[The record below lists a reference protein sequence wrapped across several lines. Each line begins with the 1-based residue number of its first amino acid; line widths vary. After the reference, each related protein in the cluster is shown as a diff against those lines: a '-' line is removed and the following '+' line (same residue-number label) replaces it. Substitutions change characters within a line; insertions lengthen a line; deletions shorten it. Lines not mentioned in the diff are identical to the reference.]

1 MIKRAIISVSDKRGV
16 VEFAKALA
24 DMGIE
29 IISTGG
35 TNKLLKE
42 AGIPVTYIS
51 EVTGF
56 PEVMDGRV
64 KTLHPKI
71 HGGIL
76 ALRDNPT
83 HVQHMTENDINPID
97 LVVVNLYPFRETVAK
112 PGVSFAEAIE
122 NIDIGGPTMVRAAA
136 KNYNHVAIVVSPDQ
150 YAQVIGQIRATG
162 EVDADTRLQL
172 ARAAFKHTSEY
183 DTAIHQYLQQQ
194 LDGSTDFPQVL
205 QLQLEKAQD
214 LRYGENPHQQAAFYR
229 ESNVNF
235 PSVASAMQLQGKE
248 LSFNNI
254 VDLHAAFELVREF
267 TSPAAVIVKHTN
279 PCGTACGK
287 TLSEAY
293 AKAYAADPVSAFGGI
308 IAFNRPVDGETA
320 VAVSSLFVEAIIA
333 PEYSGEALEI
343 FRGKKNLRLM
353 ATGPAAVEPVAYMDI
368 KRVAGGLLLQNSD
381 SFDNP
386 RAEMK
391 VAGNRAPSEEE
402 WQDLLFTWKVVKHV
416 KSNAIVVGKGGVTF
430 GVGAGQM
437 NRVGSA
443 NIALE
448 QAGEKAKGAVMAS
461 DAFFPFRDTVDAAAK
476 AGITAIIQPG
486 GSVRDEETIQAANEH
501 GIALVFTG
509 VRHFKH

>member
-1 MIKRAIISVSDKRGV
+1 MIKRAMISVSDKRGV
-16 VEFAKALA
+16 IEFARGLA
-24 DMGIE
+24 DLGIE
-29 IISTGG
+29 IVSTGG
-35 TNKLLKE
+35 TMKLLKE
-42 AGIPVTYIS
+42 AGIPVIYIS

-76 ALRDNPT
+76 ALRDNPK
-83 HVQHMTENDINPID
+83 HVQHMKENEIAPID
-97 LVVVNLYPFRETVAK
+97 LVVVNLYPFRETIAK

-136 KNYNHVAIVVSPDQ
+136 KNYPHVAIVVNPDQ
-150 YAQVIGQIRATG
+150 YEPVLQQIRATG
-162 EVDADTRLQL
+162 EVGAETRLQL

-183 DTAIHQYLQQQ
+183 DMAIHQYLQQQ
-194 LDGSTDFPQVL
+194 LDGATEFPRTL

-229 ESNVNF
+229 QTDANY
-235 PSVASAMQLQGKE
+235 PSVATAKQLQGKE

-254 VDLHAAFELVREF
+254 IDLNAALELVREF
-267 TSPAAVIVKHTN
+267 SSPAAVIIKHTN
-279 PCGTACGK
+279 PCGTASGQ

-293 AKAYAADPVSAFGGI
+293 AKAYEADPLSAFGGI
-308 IAFNRPVDGETA
+308 IGLNRVMDRETA
-320 VAVSSLFVEAIIA
+320 QAVSTLFAEAVIA
-333 PEYSGEALEI
+333 PGYSPEALEI
-343 FRGKKNLRLM
+343 LGEKKNLRLL
-353 ATGPAAVEPVAYMDI
+353 ATGEIALEPIAYMDI

-381 SFDNP
+381 SFDHG

-391 VAGNRAPSEEE
+391 VVGKRAPSEEE
-402 WQDLLFTWKVVKHV
+402 WQDMLFAWKVVKHV
-416 KSNAIVVGKGGVTF
+416 KSNAIVLGKNGQTL

-443 NIALE
+443 KIALE
-448 QAGEKAKGAVMAS
+448 QAGEKARGAVLAS

-486 GSVRDEETIQAANEH
+486 GSVRDEETIQAADEH
-501 GIALVFTG
+501 GIALIFTG

>member
-1 MIKRAIISVSDKRGV
+1 MIKRAMISVSDKRGV
-16 VEFAKALA
+16 IEFARGLA
-24 DMGIE
+24 DLGIE

-35 TNKLLKE
+35 TMKLLKE
-42 AGIPVTYIS
+42 AGIPVIYIS

-76 ALRDNPT
+76 ALRDNPK
-83 HVQHMTENDINPID
+83 HVQHMKENEIAPID
-97 LVVVNLYPFRETVAK
+97 LVVVNLYPFRETIAK

-136 KNYNHVAIVVSPDQ
+136 KNYPHVAIVVSPDQ
-150 YAQVIGQIRATG
+150 YESVLQQIRATG
-162 EVDADTRLQL
+162 EVSAENRLQL

-183 DTAIHQYLQQQ
+183 DTAIHQYLQRQ
-194 LDGSTDFPQVL
+194 LDGASEFPQTL

-229 ESNVNF
+229 QAEASY
-235 PSVASAMQLQGKE
+235 PSVATATQLQGKE

-254 VDLHAAFELVREF
+254 IDLNAALELVREF
-267 TSPAAVIVKHTN
+267 SSPAAVIIKHTN
-279 PCGTACGK
+279 PCGTACGQ

-293 AKAYAADPVSAFGGI
+293 AKAYEADPVSAFGGI
-308 IAFNRPVDGETA
+308 IGLNRMVDRETA
-320 VAVSSLFVEAIIA
+320 QAVSTLFAEAVIA
-333 PEYSGEALEI
+333 PGFCPEALEI
-343 FRGKKNLRLM
+343 LREKKNLRLL
-353 ATGPAAVEPVAYMDI
+353 ATGETSLEPIAFMDI

-381 SFDNP
+381 SFDHG
-386 RAEMK
+386 REEMK
-391 VAGNRAPSEEE
+391 VAGKRAPSEEE
-402 WQDLLFTWKVVKHV
+402 WRDLLFAWKVVKHV
-416 KSNAIVVGKGGVTF
+416 KSNAIVLGKNGQTL

-443 NIALE
+443 KIALE
-448 QAGEKAKGAVMAS
+448 QAGEKARGAVLAS

-486 GSVRDEETIQAANEH
+486 GSVRDEETIQAADEH
-501 GIALVFTG
+501 GIALIFTG